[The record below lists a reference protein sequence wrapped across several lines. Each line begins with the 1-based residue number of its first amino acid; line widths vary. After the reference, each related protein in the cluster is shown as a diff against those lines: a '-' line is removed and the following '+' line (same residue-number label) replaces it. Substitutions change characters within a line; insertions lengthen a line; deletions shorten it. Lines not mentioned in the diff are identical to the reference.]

1 MKSESEHQS
10 MSDAFEKIT
19 LRQLQIFLA
28 VVEHR
33 SFVAAAA
40 QLNLTPPAVSMQMSR
55 LSEFLDAPLFDRD
68 GRSIQL
74 TAAATALVPYAER
87 MTQALHEACNVIDGL
102 QGRLDHLVRVA
113 MVTTSRNFGPFLLQ
127 AFSRQHPDIQIETTI
142 ANRDAVVELLQAGT
156 VDLALMGR
164 PPQTIDVDVTPFAPH
179 PYVLIGHPEH
189 PLAEKQHVSRQE
201 LTKFKFLAREPGSG
215 TRMLHDYYF
224 TSHSVPLPSLY
235 LVMDSNE
242 NIKQA
247 VMADM
252 GLAFI
257 SAHTIALECQTQ
269 KLRILPAEDMP
280 AMREWFTVNLKG
292 KHLRSGAEAFRS
304 FVVNEGPAFMRDFFG
319 NLPKELLRA

>member
-1 MKSESEHQS
+1 

-28 VVEHR
+28 VVEHK

-40 QLNLTPPAVSMQMSR
+40 QLDLTPPAVSMQMSR

-74 TAAATALVPYAER
+74 TAAATALLPYAER
-87 MTQALHEACNVIDGL
+87 MTEALIEACNVIDGL

-113 MVTTSRNFGPFLLQ
+113 MVTTSRNFGPHLLRE
-127 AFSRQHPDIQIETTI
+127 FGRLHPDIQIETTI
-142 ANRDAVVELLQAGT
+142 ANREKVIDLLQSGS

-164 PPQTIDVDVTPFAPH
+164 PPQSIEVETVPFASH
-179 PYVLIGHPEH
+179 PYVLIGHPDH
-189 PLAEKQHVSRQE
+189 VLAGKQHIARRE
-201 LTKFKFLAREPGSG
+201 LVNFKFIAREAGSG
-215 TRMLHDYYF
+215 TRMIHDYYF
-224 TSHSVPLPSLY
+224 TSHSMQLPPIY
-235 LVMDSNE
+235 IVMDSNE

-257 SAHTIALECQTQ
+257 SAHTIALECQTK
-269 KLRILPAEDMP
+269 KLRILRAEDMP
-280 AMREWFTVNLKG
+280 AMREWFAVHLKG
-292 KHLRSGAEAFRS
+292 KHLRPAAENFKAF
-304 FVVNEGPAFMRDFFG
+304 VLNEGPNFMRRFFG

>member
-1 MKSESEHQS
+1 

-33 SFVAAAA
+33 SFVGAAA
-40 QLNLTPPAVSMQMSR
+40 QLDLTPPAVSMQMSR
-55 LSEFLDAPLFDRD
+55 LSEFLDAPLFERD

-74 TAAATALVPYAER
+74 TAVATALVPYAER
-87 MTQALHEACNVIDGL
+87 MTEALQEACSVIDGL

-113 MVTTSRNFGPFLLQ
+113 MVTTSRNFGPHLLQ
-127 AFSRQHPDIQIETTI
+127 EFGRQHPEIQIETTI
-142 ANRDAVVELLQAGT
+142 ANRETVIDLLQAGT

-164 PPQTIDVDVTPFAPH
+164 PPQTIEVEATPFAPH

-189 PLAEKQHVSRQE
+189 PLADKKHVSRQE
-201 LTKFKFLAREPGSG
+201 LTNFKFLAREPGSG

-224 TSHSVPLPSLY
+224 TSHSVSLPQLY
-235 LVMDSNE
+235 VVMDSNE

-247 VMADM
+247 VMANM

-257 SAHTIALECQTQ
+257 SAHTIALECQAN
-269 KLRILPAEDMP
+269 KLRILRAEDMP
-280 AMREWFTVNLKG
+280 AMREWFTVTPKG
-292 KHLRSGAEAFRS
+292 KRLRPAAEAFRS
-304 FVVNEGPAFMRDFFG
+304 FVLHEGPAFMREFFG